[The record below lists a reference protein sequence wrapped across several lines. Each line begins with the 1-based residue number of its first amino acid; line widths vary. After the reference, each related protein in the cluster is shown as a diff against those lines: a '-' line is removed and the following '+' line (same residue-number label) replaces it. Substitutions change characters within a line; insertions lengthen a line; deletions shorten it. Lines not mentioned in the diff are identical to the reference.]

1 MRARRSAS
9 VVAQLARGPGSKF
22 LLHSTPNQ
30 NLKYVGI
37 DGCRGGWI
45 VASGTQSSI
54 SLTLFSKLA
63 DLHNHLSDDATV
75 MIDMPI
81 GLLEAE
87 GVRECDRLARVALGR
102 GQSSSVF
109 SPPIRQVSRLSDYA
123 EANQLSLRLSGKG
136 LSKQA
141 FNITPKI
148 WELDR
153 LLESEQRRG
162 YWQECHPEVVF
173 SSLSTTDEPIP
184 KKKTPEG
191 QARRLALLSALPR
204 ARHALD
210 AALTAYPRKSVLAD
224 DIIDALACFYTAT
237 LPMASRTYLP
247 ERAEHDNSGLAMQLC
262 APKRG

>member
-1 MRARRSAS
+1 MD
-9 VVAQLARGPGSKF
+9 P
-22 LLHSTPNQ
+22 TPNQ
-30 NLKYVGI
+30 KLRCVGI

-45 VASGTQSSI
+45 VAFGTPASVF
-54 SLTLFSKLA
+54 LKLFSNLA
-63 DLHNHLSDDATV
+63 DLNEHLNDDATV

-87 GVRECDRLARVALGR
+87 GVRECDRLARAALGR

-123 EANQLSLRLSGKG
+123 KANQLSRQLSGKG

-148 WELDR
+148 CELDR
-153 LLESEQRRG
+153 LLDSEQRRG

-173 SSLSTTDEPIP
+173 RSLSTTDEPIP

-191 QARRLALLSALPR
+191 QARRLALLSALPG
-204 ARHALD
+204 ARQALD
-210 AALTAYPRKSVLAD
+210 TALTAYLRKSVLAD
-224 DIIDALACFYTAT
+224 DMVDALACFYTAS
-237 LPMASRTYLP
+237 LPVASRAYLP
-247 ERAEHDNSGLAMQLC
+247 EQAEYDPRGLAMQLC
-262 APKRG
+262 APK